1 MNTSSEKPGAV
12 TGIETI
18 LIVDD
23 CDDDRLLLRYYLES
37 FHCRIIEASDGAEGL
52 AAALRERPDLII
64 SDANMPEMDGF
75 QFLRAVR
82 RSPEIRD
89 VPFVFYSA
97 VYTGDRDAELALSL
111 GALAF
116 IAKPKDPEEFHTE
129 LDQIVRKLEKE
140 KGAPCPTLLENDEA
154 YLRSYS
160 RVVAAKLVDKVRKL
174 RASESKFRKFFDT
187 MRDVIIVVD
196 GQRTIQDANEPAL
209 QHTFGYRLDEVIGKS
224 ARMLFPDEDTFR
236 RLGEFYPPVPETRGT
251 VLLETVYLRKNG
263 ERFHAE
269 VSGNRLKDDTGTD
282 IGYISVVRDIT
293 ERKKLEE
300 QLRHVQKME
309 ALGTFAGGIAHDFNN
324 IITAIIGFSSMIQS
338 NLPPE
343 DPSRENLREIM
354 AAGERAAS
362 LTRSL
367 LYYSKNDPICVEAV
381 DVNEM
386 IVQSSKLLQRL
397 LGEDVLLEVKQAE
410 GEFIVHGDR
419 GQLEQVLMNLATNSR
434 DAMPNGG
441 KLLIETSRIE
451 MNAEFLALHGY
462 GKPGNYLLVTV
473 TDTGSGMDETTRQRI
488 FEPFFSTKASGEGT
502 GLGLSI
508 IYGIV
513 KQHKGFVK
521 VYSEPGKGA
530 SFRIYLPLVS
540 EKGKK
545 SGHPAMVSMRGGN
558 EILLIVEDSNEI
570 RALFAMI
577 LKEFGYRVHVA
588 ANGIEA
594 VRILEEE
601 QGHID
606 LALIDIILPG
616 KNGRLVLDDLLAFS
630 PHLKHIF
637 MSGYPQDVISGKGLL
652 ETTEEYLQ
660 KPVVPNLL
668 LGKVRE
674 ILDRK

>member
-1 MNTSSEKPGAV
+1 MNTSSEKSGVVA
-12 TGIETI
+12 GIETI

-23 CDDDRLLLRYYLES
+23 NDDDRLLLRYYLES
-37 FHCRIIEASDGAEGL
+37 FHCRIIEAADGAEGL
-52 AAALRERPDLII
+52 AVALRERPDLII
-64 SDANMPEMDGF
+64 SDAHMPEMDGF

-97 VYTGDRDAELALSL
+97 VYTGDRDAELAHSL

-116 IAKPKDPEEFHTE
+116 IFKPKDPEEFHAE
-129 LDQIVRKLEKE
+129 LDQILRTLEKE
-140 KGAPCPTLLENDEA
+140 ESAPSPTLLENDEA

-160 RVVAAKLVDKVRKL
+160 RVVAARLVDKVRKL
-174 RASESKFRKFFDT
+174 RASESKFRKFFDN
-187 MRDVIIVVD
+187 MRDVVIVFD
-196 GQRTIQDANEPAL
+196 GQRAIQDANEPAL
-209 QHTFGYRLDEVIGKS
+209 QNTFGYSLDEVIGKS

-236 RLGEFYPPVPETRGT
+236 RLGEFYSPVPDTRGT

-269 VSGNRLKDDTGTD
+269 VSGNRLRDDTGTD

-300 QLRHVQKME
+300 QLRHAQKME

-338 NLPPE
+338 NLPPG
-343 DPSRENLREIM
+343 DTSRENLREIM
-354 AAGERAAS
+354 AAGERAAA

-367 LYYSKNDPICVEAV
+367 LAYSKKDPACVEAV

-386 IVQSSKLLQRL
+386 IAQSAKLLQRL
-397 LGEDVLLEVKQAE
+397 LGEDVLLDVKQEE

-441 KLLIETSRIE
+441 RLLIETSRTE
-451 MNAEFLALHGY
+451 MNAEFPALHGY
-462 GKPGNYLLVTV
+462 GKPGIYLLVTV
-473 TDTGSGMDETTRQRI
+473 TDTGRGMDEATRQRI

-513 KQHKGFVK
+513 KQHKGFVN

-530 SFRIYLPLVS
+530 SFRIYLPLIS

-558 EILLIVEDSNEI
+558 ETLLIVEDSNEI

-594 VRILEEE
+594 VRIMEEE

-606 LALIDIILPG
+606 LALMDIILPG
-616 KNGRLVLDDLLAFS
+616 KNGRLVLDDLLSLS

-652 ETTEEYLQ
+652 ETNEEYLQ